1 MAFGMTNTPGILEAT
16 EQRPGLMNAADK
28 TDLNNLKD
36 LALSVDAQGYVCQ
49 TIEEA

>member
-1 MAFGMTNTPGILEAT
+1 MAFAPINTSGIWEAT
-16 EQRPGLMNAADK
+16 AQRPGLMSAADK
-28 TDLNNLKD
+28 TALNNLKD